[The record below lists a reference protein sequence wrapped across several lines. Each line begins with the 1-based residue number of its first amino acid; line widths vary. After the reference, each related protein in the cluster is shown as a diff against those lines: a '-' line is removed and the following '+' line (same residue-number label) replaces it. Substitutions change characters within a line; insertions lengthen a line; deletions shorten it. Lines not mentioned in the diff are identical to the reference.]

1 MQYNFDQVVSR
12 WDTHCVKWNF
22 SKKQCGGEH
31 IIPMSIA
38 DMDFETVPEVKKA
51 IIQRANQGIYGYTK
65 VNEGYYESIMNW
77 MMKRHSWELK
87 KDWIVVS
94 SGVVPAI
101 NNIIKAFT
109 HPGDKVVLQSPV
121 YYPFYKA
128 IVKNGCTIVDNPLKF
143 VQGKY
148 YMDFEDLEQK
158 LKHPRVKLLI
168 LCSPHNPVGRVWTGE
183 ELRKLGEMC
192 IKNNVLIVS
201 DEIHSDLVYKNYKHI
216 PLAEISNDIRE
227 NSIICTAPSKTFNL
241 AGLQVSNIIIP
252 KDKLRRE
259 YIIQLENAAALS
271 INLFGMIACE
281 TAYKYGERW
290 LDQLI
295 DYLYENKEV
304 VKKYIGERIPKL
316 KIVKPEGTYLLWIDC
331 RELGMN
337 GIELKNF
344 MLTRAK
350 IQFNEGFTFGKGGEG
365 FERMN
370 IACPRDILR
379 EALGRIE
386 EAVNNL

>member
-12 WDTHCVKWNF
+12 RDTHCVKWDF
-22 SKKQCGGEH
+22 SKKQCE
-31 IIPMSIA
+31 
-38 DMDFETVPEVKKA
+38 
-51 IIQRANQGIYGYTK
+51 
-65 VNEGYYESIMNW
+65 
-77 MMKRHSWELK
+77 
-87 KDWIVVS
+87 
-94 SGVVPAI
+94 
-101 NNIIKAFT
+101 
-109 HPGDKVVLQSPV
+109 
-121 YYPFYKA
+121 
-128 IVKNGCTIVDNPLKF
+128 
-143 VQGKY
+143 GKY
-148 YMDFEDLEQK
+148 YMDFKDLEQK

-168 LCSPHNPVGRVWTGE
+168 LYSPHNPVGRVWTGE
-183 ELRKLGEMC
+183 ELKKLGEMC

-216 PLAEISNDIRE
+216 PLAAISNDIRE

-316 KIVKPEGTYLLWIDC
+316 KIVEPEGTYLLWIDC

-350 IQFNEGFTFGKGGEG
+350 IQFNEGFTFGKSGEG

>member
-1 MQYNFDQVVSR
+1 MQYNFDQLVSR
-12 WDTHCVKWNF
+12 WDTHCVKWDF
-22 SKKQCGGEH
+22 SKKQCEGEY

-128 IVKNGCTIVDNPLKF
+128 IVRNGCTIVNNPLKF

-148 YMDFEDLEQK
+148 YMNFKDLEQK

-216 PLAEISNDIRE
+216 PLAAISNDIRE

-259 YIIQLENAAALS
+259 YTIQLENAAASS

-281 TAYKYGERW
+281 TAYKYGEGW

-316 KIVKPEGTYLLWIDC
+316 KIVEPEGTYLLWIDC

-350 IQFNEGFTFGKGGEG
+350 IQFNEGFTFGKSGEG